1 VSCAGLR
8 VVRRLD
14 VRFVNRVDRVWFGL
28 DEESDPRKARCGV
41 GDRGRLGVG
50 ERAADFVLS
59 GRSGVPARFYAH
71 AGGRP
76 TAVVFDGDGDDR
88 RLADLADRLA
98 DRDDVALCCI
108 TSNGPADGPG
118 IPAWSDRNGT
128 VAQAYGVAAGELT
141 AVVLDPN
148 LRVVGVVVG
157 DGLTDR
163 VVELLDTAVHREPTV
178 QVVAQAPVLL
188 VPRALDEG
196 YRDRLIRVW
205 EHDGGTDTGVERV
218 GGDVLDAGFKRR
230 RDHTIDDR
238 DLLRELTTVVGRRVL
253 PEVSKAFAFR
263 ATRFEGFK
271 IACYDAATGG
281 FFRPHRDNLTPATA
295 HRVFALT
302 LNLNDDYAG
311 GQLRFP
317 EYGNQL
323 YRPDGGAALV
333 FSCAHLHEVLD
344 VTAGRRFVLLSF
356 LYGEP
361 R

>member
-1 VSCAGLR
+1 MG
-8 VVRRLD
+8 
-14 VRFVNRVDRVWFGL
+14 G
-28 DEESDPRKARCGV
+28 
-41 GDRGRLGVG
+41 RGRLGVG

-59 GRSGVPARFYAH
+59 GPSGVRARFYAQ

-76 TAVVFDGDGDDR
+76 TAVVFASDGDDPR
-88 RLADLADRLA
+88 FVDLTARLTA
-98 DRDDVALCCI
+98 RDDVALCCV
-108 TSNGPADGPG
+108 TSNGPAADMRAPT
-118 IPAWSDRNGT
+118 WSDSDGA
-128 VAQAYGVAAGELT
+128 VAEAYGVTAGELT

-157 DGLTDR
+157 DGMAGR
-163 VVELLDTAVHREPTV
+163 VVELLDAVVHRDRAL

-188 VPRALDEG
+188 LPRALDAT
-196 YRDRLIRVW
+196 YRDRLIQVL
-205 EHDGGTDTGVERV
+205 EHDGGTDTGVARA
-218 GGDVLDAGFKRR
+218 GGEVLDASFKRR
-230 RDHTIDDR
+230 RDHTVHDR
-238 DLLRELTTVVGRRVL
+238 DLLRELTSVVGRRVL
-253 PEVSKAFAFR
+253 PEVMKAFAFR

-281 FFRPHRDNLTPATA
+281 FFRPHRDNLTPSTA

-302 LNLNDDYAG
+302 LNLNDDYDG

-323 YRPDGGAALV
+323 YRPEAGAALV
-333 FSCAHLHEVLD
+333 FSCANLHEVLD
-344 VTAGRRFVLLSF
+344 VTRGRRFVLLSF

>member
-1 VSCAGLR
+1 VR
-8 VVRRLD
+8 V
-14 VRFVNRVDRVWFGL
+14 G
-28 DEESDPRKARCGV
+28 G
-41 GDRGRLGVG
+41 RGRLGVG

-76 TAVVFDGDGDDR
+76 TAVVFDSDGDDP
-88 RLADLADRLA
+88 RLVDLIGRLA
-98 DRDDVALCCI
+98 DREDVALCCV
-108 TSNGPADGPG
+108 TSKGPAGGTGMPT
-118 IPAWSDRNGT
+118 WSDRDGA
-128 VAQAYGVAAGELT
+128 VAEAYGVAAGELT

-157 DGLTDR
+157 DGLAGR
-163 VVELLDTAVHREPTV
+163 VVELLDAAVHRDRPV

-188 VPRALDEG
+188 LPRALDAA
-196 YRDRLIRVW
+196 YQDRLIRVW
-205 EHDGGTDTGVERV
+205 ERDGGTDTGVARA
-218 GGDVLDAGFKRR
+218 GGDVLDASVKRR
-230 RDHTIDDR
+230 RDHIVEDR
-238 DLLRELTTVVGRRVL
+238 DLLRELTSVVGRRVL
-253 PEVSKAFAFR
+253 PEVGKAFAFR

-281 FFRPHRDNLTPATA
+281 YFRPHRDNLTPSTA

-302 LNLNDDYAG
+302 LNLNDDYDG

-323 YRPDGGAALV
+323 YRPDAGAALV

-361 R
+361 G

>member
-1 VSCAGLR
+1 
-8 VVRRLD
+8 
-14 VRFVNRVDRVWFGL
+14 
-28 DEESDPRKARCGV
+28 V
-41 GDRGRLGVG
+41 GGRGRLGVG

-76 TAVVFDGDGDDR
+76 TAVVFDGDGDDPR
-88 RLADLADRLA
+88 LVDLTGRLAA
-98 DRDDVALCCI
+98 RDDVALCCV
-108 TSNGPADGPG
+108 TSKGPAGG
-118 IPAWSDRNGT
+118 TGMPAWSDRDGA
-128 VAQAYGVAAGELT
+128 VAEAYGVAAGELT

-157 DGLTDR
+157 DGLAGR
-163 VVELLDTAVHREPTV
+163 VVELLDAAVHRDRAV

-188 VPRALDEG
+188 LPRALDAA
-196 YRDRLIRVW
+196 YRDRLMRVW
-205 EHDGGTDTGVERV
+205 ERGGGTDTGVARA

-230 RDHTIDDR
+230 RDHTVDDR
-238 DLLRELTTVVGRRVL
+238 DLLRELTSVVGRRVL
-253 PEVSKAFAFR
+253 PEVGKAFAFR

-281 FFRPHRDNLTPATA
+281 FFRPHRDNLTPSTA

-302 LNLNDDYAG
+302 LNLNDDYDG

-323 YRPDGGAALV
+323 YRPDAGAALV

-361 R
+361 G